1 MNEYLDNKE
10 FGQRVRTAR
19 KRKKMTQVE
28 LANVINK
35 QESTIR
41 KYENGSIKPPWDIIE
56 QIASALDV
64 SPFDLTIDVKQLR
77 ADVKLQ
83 EEIQQAFG
91 KDALDLLNDFDS
103 LNFEGKTKACDY
115 VSDLTINPKYKK
127 EKPSSAA
134 TDNGSNNENTVK

>member
-19 KRKKMTQVE
+19 KRKKMTQIE
-28 LANVINK
+28 LANAINK

-64 SPFDLTIDVKQLR
+64 SPFDLTIDVEQLR
-77 ADVKLQ
+77 TDVKLQ

-91 KDALDLLNDFDS
+91 KDALELLNDFDS
-103 LNFEGKTKACDY
+103 LNSEGKVKACDY
-115 VSDLTINPKYKK
+115 VSDLTLNPKYKK
-127 EKPSSAA
+127 EPSSAA
-134 TDNGSNNENTVK
+134 TDNGSSNENTVK